1 MLRFSARRLWDIV
14 FALLLVVCLAL
25 ASRWFEWSF
34 RFSVVSLLS
43 VLLVVAWLI
52 VSGWLP
58 RHFYRDVVFVKW
70 LAQLV
75 ALCAVIFVLVFLAT
89 QAESNLEAK
98 SIQVGYDFLD
108 INPGFKISEG
118 IDVDPATGGR
128 ALWVG
133 MVNTIRL
140 AIAGIVLST
149 AIGVFVGVGRLS
161 GNWLVKRIA
170 GIYVET
176 TRNIPLLV
184 QILIINAVLVSL
196 PSLLPL
202 TKEEGTVKTGW
213 MFISNKGLAVPR
225 VFIGEGFYQW
235 MMFVLLGV
243 AVGYGV
249 KHILQRRK
257 DKTGCETY
265 PVIGFVGLVGFF
277 GIIGWW
283 IHPMFAGVGSV
294 FAVLSSFIDS
304 RSPSDVRYMVSAL
317 AIVLAV
323 VVIVWKLRMHSTPM
337 GLGKLS
343 ENDYFQMIFAVI
355 SAGFAIYLVSSLWPG
370 LASWIHNSTRDL
382 FDLLADKFGGD
393 RTGQP
398 IDAMRPNI
406 EQPGKF
412 PNYGPSGLNF
422 SRGLASIYFGVVLYS
437 AGFIAEVVRG
447 GILAVP
453 KGQTEAALAI
463 GLRKTTMLRRVILPQ
478 ALRVILPPLGNQYLN
493 LAKNTSLAIAVGYS
507 DVVQVGQTLYNQ
519 TGRTLEV
526 VSLWMCFYLAC
537 SLSISVVVNFFNLRL
552 KIVER

>member
-1 MLRFSARRLWDIV
+1 MLS
-14 FALLLVVCLAL
+14 
-25 ASRWFEWSF
+25 
-34 RFSVVSLLS
+34 
-43 VLLVVAWLI
+43 
-52 VSGWLP
+52 

-89 QAESNLEAK
+89 QAENNLEAK

-140 AIAGIVLST
+140 AIAGIALST

-161 GNWLVKRIA
+161 SNWLVKRSA
-170 GIYVET
+170 SVYVET

-202 TKEEGTVKTGW
+202 TEEEGTTKTGW
-213 MFISNKGLAVPR
+213 MFVSNKGLAVPR
-225 VFIGEGFYQW
+225 VFIDDGFYQW
-235 MMFVLLGV
+235 MVFVLLGV
-243 AVGYGV
+243 AVGYVV
-249 KHILQRRK
+249 KRILQNQK
-257 DKTGCETY
+257 DKTGHEQY
-265 PVIGFVGLVGFF
+265 PVINFVAIVGLF

-283 IHPMFAGVGSV
+283 LHPVFGWVGYV
-294 FAVLSSFIDS
+294 FAAVSSFIDLG
-304 RSPSDVRYMVSAL
+304 SPSVVRYVVSAV

-323 VVIVWKLRMHSTPM
+323 VVIVLKLIMNSTPM

-343 ENDYFQMIFAVI
+343 ENDYFQMILAVI
-355 SAGFAIYLVSSLWPG
+355 SAGFAIYLVGSLWPG

-382 FDLLADKFGGD
+382 FDLLADKFGGG

-398 IDAMRPNI
+398 INAMRPDI

-422 SRGLASIYFGVVLYS
+422 SRGLTSIYFGVVLYS

-463 GLRKTTMLRRVILPQ
+463 GLRKPTMLRRVILPQ